1 MSYDEYGAGDMT
13 LVLLHA
19 FPLNREQW
27 HAQGEALARHG
38 GVRVIAPDLRGFGET
53 ELSDGP
59 ITVDQMAV
67 DVFALM
73 DSLRIERFV
82 LGGLSLGGYVSF
94 ACMRLAPQRI
104 QGLILA
110 DTKAEADTPEQREAR
125 EATAQFTLAH
135 DAGALLNR
143 DTPRLF
149 WEQTISRRPDTVR
162 EARHIASENSA
173 AGVAA
178 VARGMALRPDSG
190 PLLFSIRCPAL
201 IIVGE
206 HDAITP
212 PDVARAMSERISGST
227 LEVIPEAGHLSNL
240 ENPDA
245 FTTALT
251 RYLERAIS
259 R

>member
-1 MSYDEYGAGDMT
+1 
-13 LVLLHA
+13 
-19 FPLNREQW
+19 
-27 HAQGEALARHG
+27 
-38 GVRVIAPDLRGFGET
+38 
-53 ELSDGP
+53 
-59 ITVDQMAV
+59 MAA

-94 ACMRLAPQRI
+94 ACMRLAPRRI
-104 QGLILA
+104 RGLILA

-125 EATAQFTLAH
+125 EATARFTLAH
-135 DAGALLNR
+135 DVGALLDR

-149 WEQTISRRPDTVR
+149 WDQTINRKPEVVR
-162 EARHIASENSA
+162 EARQIATESSA

-190 PLLFSIRCPAL
+190 PLLSTIRCPTL

-212 PDVARAMSERISGST
+212 PDAARAMAGRILGST
-227 LEVIPEAGHLSNL
+227 LEVIPEVGHLSNL
-240 ENPDA
+240 EDHDA

-251 RYLERAIS
+251 RYLEQSIPR
-259 R
+259 